1 MTGPYTPTQFH
12 PRELRE
18 ENVPLDFYD
27 KSWEIRGS
35 NHSGGRRRALTKR
48 DHADGYVRVG
58 DPEFPGP
65 EFQAWKKSIVND
77 LHPVLGQLNSCYQPG
92 AVPMCI
98 FPMVVDDPASF
109 FNQEGSNNFSPIW
122 RESLAQVAN
131 LAATY
136 GIFRVFQ
143 PRDIARVRAF
153 LDFWGG
159 ESRSSHADPPGVAYQ
174 VTNMET
180 LINMET
186 TQVYLIHYRM
196 CSTTLST
203 LTEKAIAHFS
213 RRAGLSR
220 SSTPWPLP

>member
-18 ENVPLDFYD
+18 PNVPLDFHD
-27 KSWEIRGS
+27 KQWEIRGS
-35 NHSGGRRRALTKR
+35 HHSGGRRRALTKR

-58 DPEFPGP
+58 VYPYRGP
-65 EFQAWKKSIVND
+65 EFQSLQKRIAD
-77 LHPVLGQLNSCYQPG
+77 VLPAFLSQLNTGPPG
-92 AVPMCI
+92 AAPMCI
-98 FPMVVDDPASF
+98 LPMVVDYPSVF
-109 FNQEGSNNFSPIW
+109 FDTEANKGFSSVW
-122 RESLAQVAN
+122 RESLVQVAN